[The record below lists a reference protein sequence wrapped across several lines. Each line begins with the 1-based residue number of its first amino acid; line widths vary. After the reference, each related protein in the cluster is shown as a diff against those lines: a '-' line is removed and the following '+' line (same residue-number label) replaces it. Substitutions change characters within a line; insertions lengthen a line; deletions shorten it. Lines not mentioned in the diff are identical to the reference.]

1 MKEWAMEWLQRN
13 IRKQMELRVPRQRRP
28 RAEKPGTSIQAITKE
43 LYRKFN
49 EDNVLSLAA
58 AFAYRMVFAAP
69 AMIILT
75 ITIAAV
81 LEQITSIDVA
91 DRLRDLIRDRAPAE
105 TADLLNSIVDNAIA
119 RAGTGQASVGIAIT
133 AAIALWSGSSG
144 IGSLMD
150 SFNRA
155 YEVRESRTFLQKRME
170 MLGLTLLLT
179 LAVNLAFV
187 LLVYGQRIGHW
198 VVDRW
203 GVGSQ
208 FDTIFGI
215 MRWPIAV
222 GSMMVMLAVLY
233 YIGPNVELSFRWI
246 SPGSILATCLWFLAA
261 AGFGLYLT
269 IGNPGSAY
277 GALGS
282 VLVFLFFLYI
292 TGAIFVLGAELNAVL
307 GKRWD
312 PAAVEDL
319 ATTPNA
325 TMETHME
332 AQQRLQKIE

>member
-1 MKEWAMEWLQRN
+1 
-13 IRKQMELRVPRQRRP
+13 MELRVPRQRRP
-28 RAEKPGTSIQAITKE
+28 RSERGGTSVQAIARE
-43 LYRKFN
+43 LFRKFN

-81 LEQITSIDVA
+81 VDQATSVDVSNH
-91 DRLRDLIRDRAPAE
+91 LRNLIRDRAPAE

-119 RAGTGQASVGIAIT
+119 KAGTGRASLGVVLT

-155 YEVRESRTFLQKRME
+155 YGVRESRSFLQKRME

-187 LLVYGQRIGHW
+187 LLIYGQRIGHW
-198 VVDRW
+198 IVDRW
-203 GVGSQ
+203 GAGAQ

-246 SPGSILATCLWFLAA
+246 SPGSVLATCLWFLAA

-292 TGAIFVLGAELNAVL
+292 TGAIFILGAELNAVL

-325 TMETHME
+325 TMETHVE

>member
-1 MKEWAMEWLQRN
+1 MEWLQRN
-13 IRKQMELRVPRQRRP
+13 IRHQMELRVPRQRRP
-28 RAEKPGTSIQAITKE
+28 KAEKVGTSFQAIAKE
-43 LYRKFN
+43 LFRKFN

-81 LEQITSIDVA
+81 VDQATSVDVA
-91 DRLRDLIRDRAPAE
+91 SQLRTMIRDHAPAE
-105 TADLLNSIVDNAIA
+105 TSDLLNSIVDNAIA
-119 RAGTGQASVGIAIT
+119 KVGTGRASVGVAVT

-155 YEVRESRTFLQKRME
+155 YGVRESRPFVQKRME

-179 LAVNLAFV
+179 LAINLAFV
-187 LLVYGQRIGHW
+187 LLIYGQRIGHW
-198 VVDRW
+198 LVDRW
-203 GVGSQ
+203 GMGSL
-208 FDTIFGI
+208 FDTTLSIV
-215 MRWPIAV
+215 RWPIAI

-233 YIGPNVELSFRWI
+233 YVGPNVELSFRWI
-246 SPGSILATCLWFLAA
+246 SPGSVLATFMWFLAA

-292 TGAIFVLGAELNAVL
+292 TGAVFILGAELNAVI

-312 PAAVEDL
+312 PAAVQDL

-325 TMETHME
+325 TLETHLE
-332 AQQRLQKIE
+332 EQQRLAQLQ

>member
-1 MKEWAMEWLQRN
+1 
-13 IRKQMELRVPRQRRP
+13 MELRAPRQRRP
-28 RAEKPGTSIQAITKE
+28 KTEKGGTSVQAIAKE

-81 LEQITSIDVA
+81 VDQVTSVDVA
-91 DRLRDLIRDRAPAE
+91 NQLRIMIRDHAPAE
-105 TADLLNSIVDNAIA
+105 TSSLLNSIVDNAIA
-119 RAGTGQASVGIAIT
+119 KVGTGRASVGIAVT

-155 YEVRESRTFLQKRME
+155 YGVRESRSFLQKRLE

-179 LAVNLAFV
+179 LAINLAFV

-198 VVDRW
+198 LVDRW
-203 GVGSQ
+203 GMGSA
-208 FDTIFGI
+208 FDTTLSIV
-215 MRWPIAV
+215 RWPIAIA
-222 GSMMVMLAVLY
+222 SMIVMLAVLY

-246 SPGSILATCLWFLAA
+246 SPGSVLATFLWFLAA

-292 TGAIFVLGAELNAVL
+292 TGAVFILGSELNAVV

-319 ATTPNA
+319 ATTPDA
-325 TMETHME
+325 TLETHVE
-332 AQQRLQKIE
+332 AQQRLSQVK

>member
-1 MKEWAMEWLQRN
+1 
-13 IRKQMELRVPRQRRP
+13 
-28 RAEKPGTSIQAITKE
+28 
-43 LYRKFN
+43 
-49 EDNVLSLAA
+49 
-58 AFAYRMVFAAP
+58 MVFAAP

-91 DRLRDLIRDRAPAE
+91 DHLRDLIRDRAPAE
-105 TADLLNSIVDNAIA
+105 TAGLLNAIVDNAIA
-119 RAGTGQASVGIAIT
+119 KAGTGRASVGIAVT
-133 AAIALWSGSSG
+133 AVIALWSGSSG

-155 YEVRESRTFLQKRME
+155 YGVRESRPFVQKRME

-179 LAVNLAFV
+179 LAINLAFV
-187 LLVYGQRIGHW
+187 LLIYGQRIGHW
-198 VVDRW
+198 GVDRW
-203 GVGSQ
+203 GFGAQ
-208 FDTIFGI
+208 FDTMLSIS
-215 MRWPIAV
+215 RWPIAV

-261 AGFGLYLT
+261 AGFWTLPDDRQ
-269 IGNPGSAY
+269 PGHAY

-292 TGAIFVLGAELNAVL
+292 TGAIFVLGAELNAVV

-325 TMETHME
+325 TMETHVE